1 MNEEK
6 RIAVNKYERGMR
18 DKLLILANDISK
30 LGKIY
35 EQVEAE
41 KSILKSNESE
51 TNSKKWEQISE
62 LSQVIAAID
71 MIENLCSRKD
81 QPHIHTTTLPYAT
94 NPIKQNFSESLG
106 DCE

>member
-18 DKLLILANDISK
+18 DKLLLLANDISK

-51 TNSKKWEQISE
+51 SSAKKWEQVSE
-62 LSQVIAAID
+62 LS
-71 MIENLCSRKD
+71 
-81 QPHIHTTTLPYAT
+81 
-94 NPIKQNFSESLG
+94 
-106 DCE
+106 